1 MKFKDV
7 KTLESI
13 LLEYGMKPGSSTPTS
28 QQQTGANAKA
38 SKVNSPTTT
47 STPKKQDAGSPTLG
61 QTPDIE
67 KIPEPKQQN
76 ARDIEKGAVVVG
88 QDKKNKKVIS
98 PVGDGDIPDAMV
110 VQDDDGEYEV
120 IDQNTNIDAYDPED
134 VEQMQTTS
142 SGPGLLSKVKG
153 NASKGGA
160 AVDKIANLMS
170 FESTDV
176 EEGKIAKKVH
186 KKALNKLKPQ
196 VTRGK
201 SKVKRLARLSLHEAP
216 QKLFEI
222 NFRKKEIINSSLDAQ
237 IRCGW
242 EAESLWE
249 DLEEQNDDVD
259 NMSIQEV
266 DDNFGGVD
274 WDSISE
280 NFTDWIYEYK
290 QEEYMDDAIREFV
303 SDREDDEDYIN
314 EFIEHEGIEEAD
326 WSSHREDILRS
337 EYGDERFEE
346 EGAEELSE
354 LYGYEDENWAREY
367 VDNERRGD
375 LQTYL
380 EEIAADDDDVRQ
392 AAYEEAS
399 ENYDYD
405 DWISDQWYGMSS
417 FCEDYGIDISTHGSI
432 SEVADRLEKFISEKS
447 AFHDHLPEHGQYG
460 DTSGSTTEYAVETDS
475 SIDGYGTGA
484 EIISPVFSTPR
495 RMLAEMEKF
504 FEWFQSEGV
513 ATNNS
518 TGLHITMSYN
528 PQEGETVNHEE
539 GSSIVTA
546 NKVKM
551 AVLLGDQ
558 YLLSEWGRSGNNY
571 TKSQLESLKKVI
583 QKLKVEGKGTDA
595 IKNAEKFLA
604 DNISEDKFRSIH
616 FKGQTDSKTNT
627 KLIEFRI
634 GGGEDYH
641 MEFKK
646 VFSSVVRY
654 ATTMIAGHTDQYEG
668 DYVKALSRL
677 LNKMNEVSTR
687 DEEEVE
693 NLKSSA
699 EDYAGH
705 PILDSHKAISSAKN
719 YLDFVST
726 MLASMALLN
735 DAKKYLEPDAD
746 KKWKA
751 KWTEYL
757 DNTSDDLEDFDSSL
771 RRSLNKITEN
781 INEVKT
787 ERSIKAYVRPAMRPP
802 SETAVNV
809 RNQGIRQFAEAMG
822 MLALDIHNGK
832 ARSQPNAKSIGALRN
847 FLKINEISESDVDTN
862 MKMAMEDLNFNS
874 DLSPK
879 AKIDIIRKG
888 IETLFKKDIIV
899 KPDYITAPQV
909 EALIKGLWNVFNA
922 EGFNSREA
930 DKVKKLCV
938 KLRLGDNTANV
949 EQKEIEVDIGRM
961 IDEAIN
967 RREFN
972 DFYNLLTKSGYNNV
986 TYLVAPGHIYDKNA
1000 YKELITFAKQSTS
1013 YTEPVSRSHNPNI
1026 YNDDSYEENALSKY
1040 TLLLRRRFSF
1050 LEDQHDNDVSVAR
1063 KSLLEMVPLIETYF
1077 KDNEVNR
1084 DENGNMSFETIVG
1097 IPEEEIRKIEPVDPR
1112 VKKMSEEDKET
1123 YLELYNED
1131 DNEHYLGVRS
1141 YKMERIQNALDN
1153 IVKGETERRTV
1164 SAMSEFITDTIRDSL
1179 SSYYKNKDRYPRYYV
1194 IPEIKSLIKQRF
1206 ESLAT
1211 FMRGIDKVFVDNGFE
1226 SQDTSIK
1233 RKQQL
1238 DTDAKAFRKKM
1249 ADKPLATVNIPSH
1262 SWTYINPRL
1271 WNEIEALAEA
1281 EEKMQPESTLLKQVI
1296 QSAQAVGQ
1304 YETSIIMDGGGIIVV
1319 PAAHWSQAQD
1329 AINGKDIIK
1338 IQQKFGNNSQ
1348 TWRLNNYNKIIDEF
1362 RRIYKIHPNK
1372 LLGVDSD
1379 PGWYQLDGRDR
1390 DLVSKIFRVEFTGKL
1405 DGRAGM
1411 GDVDELLPNE
1421 EAKNQVSGEPL
1432 EKNSAVSWSISDGNE
1447 KKQFAAYDWKKYHGK
1462 DADALKKAVA
1472 DEMKNG
1478 IGFYKAIEKAIEDKN
1493 PSIKIDRDLVNAA
1506 GVEDYVE
1513 NSSNTIA
1520 QKTNWTN
1527 LAMFLKIE
1535 PGVNN
1540 QGIGLLKKTYQ
1551 MYDGNSSGAFA
1562 AEGHSI
1568 DRWVDAVKKS
1578 AKYIETNYTEGG
1590 GNYFRKDDPEGQP
1603 SGASPRYSY
1612 NDAGTTRGRASGPT
1626 TDELQADGVTEQDYV
1641 QMRNKYMQFDTMMQ
1655 SGMQQYIVQTDVN
1668 RLVDFLKNT
1677 DNDEDFKKAV
1687 MNKMIL
1693 DQIAGDEPND
1703 FQGALARGRQYLAQN
1718 ESVFAKFDGLPLQ
1731 EQLRIV
1737 TQSKVLEDLESGHH
1751 KFKVSYKD
1759 GTTKEVIAKN
1769 PYGVRRKLGDGEA
1782 LSKKELGVKS
1792 IKKISQPGRKPKGSF
1807 GFNNKGFTKGQ
1818 RDLKKIKDKEFE
1830 KDPESYVHKVEE
1842 SVPTIKTTKILND
1855 LLADHFPVSDLRKQ
1869 MLAFQA
1875 IPIPS
1880 MLDNFRE
1887 LRAEAGDDACA
1898 RGIVRHYVNAL
1909 PKEQQDQIDLHEW
1922 AKSRVR
1928 SLVESKG
1935 IMGRVLG
1942 DRFQKENDVL
1952 EFQSVNLYP
1961 TEEMEFDSPEQRDD
1975 FIQQLEQELNSQI
1988 EWTNVPNKGSLAF
2001 GVAVLTDPALEDKIT
2016 YWGRYFRQKTT
2027 DMMGKWSNSQVPQGW
2042 KLQTAGAMKLDI
2054 GIDPQHLIKT
2064 DDPFNGVID
2073 VIQAVKTNSAG
2084 NELSESLINALET
2097 IHTQEHPVFP
2107 GQINNLPALRDYFGE
2122 IMGPVALMSEM
2133 VGGQADNAKA
2143 DLLKGLPW
2151 SNCTVFWPMAMNA
2164 PLVDSYFTAP
2174 DGTRVGISSKGGK
2187 GAKASVKNIQDAILK
2202 APQEL
2207 KAQYP
2212 ITVNVINI
2220 VQSNSAKDGPFR
2232 LAELYKI
2239 LPQGLEEEINRYIQE
2254 GKQDY
2259 AGLSPA
2265 CTELFNYGTPRQD
2278 VPGFNTGYAMLAL
2291 LAKKVT
2297 RAINTSGPEFGQGC
2311 VAFLNQSS
2319 IVQLYCKMG
2328 KMGDDARVTG
2338 WEAVYPPNFQGTVE
2352 IDGSKNYYSSR
2363 IGGKFAFGF
2372 K

>member
-7 KTLESI
+7 TTLESI
-13 LLEYGMKPGSSTPTS
+13 LLEYGMKPGSSTSVS
-28 QQQTGANAKA
+28 QQQSGASAKA
-38 SKVNSPTTT
+38 NKTASPTT
-47 STPKKQDAGSPTLG
+47 SNSPKKPDQGSPTVG
-61 QTPDIE
+61 D
-67 KIPEPKQQN
+67 KNAPEPIEPQKQS
-76 ARDIEKGAVVVG
+76 ARDIEKDAVVIG
-88 QDKKNKKVIS
+88 KDNKNKKVVS

-110 VQDDDGEYEV
+110 VQDDDGKYEI
-120 IDQNTNIDAYDPED
+120 IDQNEKVDALSPDD
-134 VEQMQTTS
+134 VKTMGS
-142 SGPGLLSKVKG
+142 NLNK
-153 NASKGGA
+153 AKGGFA
-160 AVDKIANLMS
+160 AGSGAIDKLASLGTITLPKDKQQVYASVDPDL
-170 FESTDV
+170 
-176 EEGKIAKKVH
+176 EEGKLQKKIRRS
-186 KKALNKLKPQ
+186 ALNKLKPHIKHQ
-196 VTRGK
+196 K
-201 SKVKRLARLSLHEAP
+201 KKVKKLAKINLHEAP
-216 QKLFEI
+216 EKLFEI
-222 NFRKKEIINSSLDAQ
+222 NFRKKEVINRSLDAQ

-242 EAESLWE
+242 EAESIWS
-249 DLEEQNDDVD
+249 DLEEQSDDVD
-259 NMSIQEV
+259 NMTLDEV
-266 DDNFGGVD
+266 DSEFGGID
-274 WDSISE
+274 YDAMSE
-280 NFTDWIYEYK
+280 GFTDWIYEYK
-290 QEEYMDDAIREFV
+290 VEDYMEDAIDDYISE
-303 SDREDDEDYIN
+303 REDDEDYIN
-314 EFIEHEGIEEAD
+314 QFIEDEGIEESD
-326 WSSHREDILRS
+326 WDDYREDVLRR
-337 EYGDERFEE
+337 EFGDERFEE

-354 LYGYEDENWAREY
+354 LYGYEDENWSREY
-367 VDNERRGD
+367 VDEFRSSDFRE
-375 LQTYL
+375 YL
-380 EEIAADDDDVRQ
+380 RAEAQEDDDVRQ
-392 AAYEEAS
+392 AAYETAS
-399 ENYDYD
+399 DNHDYD
-405 DWISDQWYGMSS
+405 DWINDQWYSMSS
-417 FCEDYGIDISTHGSI
+417 FLDDFNVDYSSSGSI
-432 SEVADRLEKFISEKS
+432 SEVADRLENWISEHS
-447 AFHDHLPEHGQYG
+447 AFHDHSPESGDYG
-460 DTSGSTTEYAVETDS
+460 NTSGNTTEYAVETDS

-504 FEWFQSEGV
+504 FTWFKSEGV
-513 ATNNS
+513 ETNNS

-539 GSSIVTA
+539 GSSLVTA

-558 YLLSEWGRSGNNY
+558 YLLSEWGRSGNSY
-571 TKSQLESLKKVI
+571 TKSQLESLKKAI
-583 QKLKVEGKGTDA
+583 QNLKVEGKGTDA
-595 IKNAEKFLA
+595 IKNAEKFLE
-604 DNISEDKFRSIH
+604 DNISSDKFRSIH

-641 MEFKK
+641 TEFKR

-677 LNKMNEVSTR
+677 LNKMNDISAR

-693 NLKSSA
+693 SMKSSA

-705 PILDSHKAISSAKN
+705 PILDTHKAIASSKH
-719 YLDFVST
+719 YLDFVQT
-726 MLASMALLN
+726 MIASMALLN

-746 KKWKA
+746 KEWKA

-757 DNTSDDLEDFDSSL
+757 DNTSDNLEDFDSSL
-771 RRSLNKITEN
+771 RKSLNKITEN

-822 MLALDIHNGK
+822 LLALDISNGK
-832 ARSQPNAKSIGALRN
+832 ARSQPNAKSIGALRK
-847 FLKINEISESDVDTN
+847 FLKLHDISDTEVDAN
-862 MKMAMEDLNFNS
+862 LKMAMEDLNFGS
-874 DLSPK
+874 DMSPK
-879 AKIDIIRKG
+879 AKIEIIRKG
-888 IETLFKKDIIV
+888 IDTLFKKNIV
-899 KPDYITAPQV
+899 SKPDYISAPQV
-909 EALIKGLWNVFNA
+909 EALVKGLWNVFNSDK
-922 EGFNSREA
+922 FNSKEA
-930 DKVKKLCV
+930 DKVKKLCI
-938 KLRLGDNTANV
+938 KLRLGDNTVNV
-949 EQKEIEVDIGRM
+949 EQKEMEVDIGRM
-961 IDEAIN
+961 IDDAIN

-972 DFYNLLTKSGYNNV
+972 DFYNLLTRSGYNNA

-1000 YKELITFAKQSTS
+1000 YKELITFAKQSKP

-1040 TLLLRRRFSF
+1040 TLLLRRRFAF
-1050 LEDQHDNDVSVAR
+1050 LEDQHDSDVSVAR
-1063 KSLLEMVPLIETYF
+1063 QSLKKLLTLLTDFVNDNKLTKTHPWEEMI
-1077 KDNEVNR
+1077 
-1084 DENGNMSFETIVG
+1084 G
-1097 IPEEEIRKIEPVDPR
+1097 IPEEDIRNPEPDNPK
-1112 VKKMSEEDKET
+1112 VKKMSEKEKEA
-1123 YLELYNED
+1123 YLELYNEAD
-1131 DNEHYLGVRS
+1131 SEQFLGVRS
-1141 YKMERIQNALDN
+1141 YRLERLESTQKDI
-1153 IVKGETERRTV
+1153 KSGETERRTV
-1164 SAMSEFITDTIRDSL
+1164 SMMSESVTDTIRELL
-1179 SSYYKNKDRYPRYYV
+1179 SSYYRNKDRYPEFFV
-1194 IPEIKSLIKQRF
+1194 IPEVKNLIKQRF
-1206 ESLAT
+1206 ENLAT
-1211 FMRGIDKVFVDNGFE
+1211 FMRGVDKVFVDNGFE

-1281 EEKMQPESTLLKQVI
+1281 EETIQPESTLLKQVI

-1379 PGWYQLDGRDR
+1379 PGWHQLDGRDR
-1390 DLVSKIFRVEFTGKL
+1390 DLISKIFRVEFTGKM
-1405 DGRAGM
+1405 DGRVGM
-1411 GDVDELLPNE
+1411 GDVEELLPSAV
-1421 EAKNQVSGEPL
+1421 AKNQVSGEPL
-1432 EKNSAVSWSISDGNE
+1432 ERNSAVSWSLSDGNS
-1447 KKQFAAYDWKKYHGK
+1447 KKQFAAYDFEKWHGK
-1462 DADALKKAVA
+1462 DADTIKKATVERMKKDMPFYKAVA
-1472 DEMKNG
+1472 D
-1478 IGFYKAIEKAIEDKN
+1478 AIETID
-1493 PSIKIDRDLVNAA
+1493 PDIKLHKDLVNAA

-1513 NSSNTIA
+1513 DSSNTIA

-1540 QGIGLLKKTYQ
+1540 QGIGLLKKTYS
-1551 MYDGNSSGAFA
+1551 MYDGNPSGNFA

-1603 SGASPRYSY
+1603 SGASGRYDY

-1626 TDELQADGVTEQDYV
+1626 TDELQADGVTEQDYE
-1641 QMRNKYMQFDTMMQ
+1641 QMRNKYIQFNNMMRD
-1655 SGMQQYIVQTDVN
+1655 GIGFYMLRPEVN
-1668 RLVDFLKNT
+1668 DLVAFLENP

-1687 MNKMIL
+1687 MNKLIL
-1693 DQIAGDEPND
+1693 DKIHNSSELPRT
-1703 FQGALARGRQYLAQN
+1703 FQDALTKGRQYLAQN
-1718 ESVFAKFDGLPLQ
+1718 ESVFAKFDKLPLQ
-1731 EQLRIV
+1731 EQLTILEN
-1737 TQSKVLEDLESGHH
+1737 SKVLEDLESGNH

-1769 PYGVRRKLGDGEA
+1769 PYGVRRKLGNGEP

-1855 LLADHFPVSDLRKQ
+1855 ILADHFPVSDLRKQ

-1875 IPIPS
+1875 IPIPQ
-1880 MLDNFRE
+1880 MLNQFRE

-1898 RGIVRHYVNAL
+1898 RGIVRYYVNAL
-1909 PKEQQDQIDLHEW
+1909 PKEQQDQIELNEW
-1922 AKSRVR
+1922 AKNRIK

-1935 IMGRVLG
+1935 IMGRVQG
-1942 DRFQKENDVL
+1942 DTFQKGNDTL

-1961 TEEMEFDSPEQRDD
+1961 SEEMEFDSPEQRDD

-2001 GVAVLTDPALEDKIT
+2001 GVAVFTDPALDDKLT
-2016 YWGRYFRQKTT
+2016 YWGRYFRQKTA
-2027 DMMGKWSNSQVPQGW
+2027 DMMGKWSNSQVPVGW

-2084 NELSESLINALET
+2084 NELSESLVNALET

-2107 GQINNLPALRDYFGE
+2107 GQISNLPALRDYFGE

-2143 DLLKGLPW
+2143 DLLNGLPW
-2151 SNCTVFWPMAMNA
+2151 SNCSIFWPMAMNA

-2202 APQEL
+2202 SDGSGSEFL
-2207 KAQYP
+2207 HMKAGG
-2212 ITVNVINI
+2212 
-2220 VQSNSAKDGPFR
+2220 SAKPASHATVDAKEHHVWQDGQTVFK
-2232 LAELYKI
+2232 AAVTSMADVS
-2239 LPQGLEEEINRYIQE
+2239 EEIMKRNN
-2254 GKQDY
+2254 
-2259 AGLSPA
+2259 LSAEDVAWLVPHQA
-2265 CTELFNYGTPRQD
+2265 NQRIIDATAKRMGVGNEKVMVNIEKYG
-2278 VPGFNTGYAMLAL
+2278 NTTNGTIPLCLWEWESQLKKGDNLILA
-2291 LAKKVT
+2291 
-2297 RAINTSGPEFGQGC
+2297 
-2311 VAFLNQSS
+2311 
-2319 IVQLYCKMG
+2319 
-2328 KMGDDARVTG
+2328 
-2338 WEAVYPPNFQGTVE
+2338 
-2352 IDGSKNYYSSR
+2352 
-2363 IGGKFAFGF
+2363 AFGGGF
-2372 K
+2372 TWGSIYLKWAYDSNK

>member
-7 KTLESI
+7 RTIETI
-13 LLEYGMKPGSSTPTS
+13 LAEYGMKQGASTPTS
-28 QQQTGANAKA
+28 QQQTGATAKA
-38 SKVNSPTTT
+38 TATAKSPTTQT
-47 STPKKQDAGSPTLG
+47 KTPTKDLGSPTLG
-61 QTPDIE
+61 D
-67 KIPEPKQQN
+67 KIPEPKEPQTPQPL
-76 ARDIEKGAVVVG
+76 AKKASELEVDAEYKDDKGEVAGKVVSKIGDNPQPDKVVI
-88 QDKKNKKVIS
+88 QDPKGEYQIV
-98 PVGDGDIPDAMV
+98 DPDQEV
-110 VQDDDGEYEV
+110 FIDGE
-120 IDQNTNIDAYDPED
+120 
-134 VEQMQTTS
+134 
-142 SGPGLLSKVKG
+142 L
-153 NASKGGA
+153 
-160 AVDKIANLMS
+160 
-170 FESTDV
+170 

-186 KKALNKLKPQ
+186 KKALNKLKPHLK
-196 VTRGK
+196 RGK
-201 SKVKRLARLSLHEAP
+201 SKVKKLARLNLHEA
-216 QKLFEI
+216 QQRLFEI
-222 NFRKKEIINSSLDAQ
+222 NFRKKEVINSSLDAQ

-249 DLEEQNDDVD
+249 DLEEQSDDVD

-280 NFTDWIYEYK
+280 HFTDWIYENK
-290 QEEYMDDAIREFV
+290 VEDHMDDAISEFV
-303 SDREDDEDYIN
+303 SEREDDEDFLN
-314 EFIEHEGIEEAD
+314 DFIENEGIEESD
-326 WSSHREDILRS
+326 WDHVREDALRR

-346 EGAEELSE
+346 EGAEALSE

-367 VDNERRGD
+367 VDEYRRSD
-375 LQTYL
+375 FRSFL
-380 EEIAADDDDVRQ
+380 EEIAGDDDDVRQ

-405 DWISDQWYGMSS
+405 DWINDQYYGMSS
-417 FCEDYGIDISTHGSI
+417 FCDDYGIDVSSHGSI

-518 TGLHITMSYN
+518 TGLHITMSYD

-539 GSSIVTA
+539 GSSLVTA

-558 YLLSEWGRSGNNY
+558 YLLSEWGRGSNNY
-571 TKSQLESLKKVI
+571 AKSQLEDLKKAI
-583 QKLKVEGKGTDA
+583 QKLKVEGKGTEG

-604 DNISEDKFRSIH
+604 DNISNDKFRSIH

-641 MEFKK
+641 MEFKR

-654 ATTMIAGHTDQYEG
+654 ATTMIAGHTDQYQG

-677 LNKMNEVSTR
+677 LNKMNEVTTQ
-687 DEEEVE
+687 DKEEVE

-705 PILDSHKAISSAKN
+705 PILDSHKAIASSNN
-719 YLDFVST
+719 YLDFVSK
-726 MLASMALLN
+726 MLDSMKTLN
-735 DAKKYLEPDAD
+735 NAKRYLEPDAD

-751 KWTEYL
+751 RWTEYL
-757 DNTSDDLEDFDSSL
+757 EHTSDELEDFDSTL
-771 RRSLNKITEN
+771 RKSLNAITEN
-781 INEVKT
+781 INEAP
-787 ERSIKAYVRPAMRPP
+787 KAGNEPIRGYARPEMRPP

-809 RNQGIRQFAEAMG
+809 RNKGIRQFAEAMG
-822 MLALDIHNGK
+822 MLALDIHKGK

-847 FLKINEISESDVDTN
+847 FLKINEISEADVDAN
-862 MKMAMEDLNFNS
+862 MKMAMEDLQFDS

-888 IETLFKKDIIV
+888 IATLFKRDIIV

-909 EALIKGLWNVFNA
+909 EALVKGLWNVFNA
-922 EGFNSREA
+922 EGFNSKIA
-930 DKVKKLCV
+930 DDVKKLCV
-938 KLRLGDNTANV
+938 KLRLGDASLNV
-949 EQKEIEVDIGRM
+949 EQKEIEVDISRM
-961 IDEAIN
+961 IDSAIAK
-967 RREFN
+967 REFN
-972 DFYNLLTKSGYNNV
+972 DFYNHLTRASYSNT
-986 TYLVAPGHIYDKNA
+986 TYLVAPGHIYNKKSYN
-1000 YKELITFAKQSTS
+1000 ELIKFVKQSKP

-1040 TLLLRRRFSF
+1040 TLLLRRRFAH
-1050 LEDQHDNDVSVAR
+1050 LEDQHDTDVSVAR
-1063 KSLLEMVPLIETYF
+1063 QSLKRILTLTDDFFKENKIF
-1077 KDNEVNR
+1077 KDEPW
-1084 DENGNMSFETIVG
+1084 EKIVG
-1097 IPEEEIRKIEPVDPR
+1097 IPELDIRNPEPDNPR
-1112 VKKMSEEDKET
+1112 VKKMSEKDKET
-1123 YLELYNED
+1123 YLELYSEADSQNF
-1131 DNEHYLGVRS
+1131 LGVMIYRL
-1141 YKMERIQNALDN
+1141 ERLEGTSSDINS
-1153 IVKGETERRTV
+1153 GETERRTV
-1164 SAMSEFITDTIRDSL
+1164 SVMSEFVTDTVRECL
-1179 SSYYKNKDRYPRYYV
+1179 GAYYKNKDRYPQYYV
-1194 IPEIKSLIKQRF
+1194 IPEVKSLIKRRF
-1206 ESLAT
+1206 ENLAT
-1211 FMRGIDKVFVDNGFE
+1211 FMRGVDKVFVDNGFE

-1238 DTDAKAFRKKM
+1238 DTDAEKFRKKT
-1249 ADKPLATVNIPSH
+1249 ATRPVATVNIPAH
-1262 SWTYINPRL
+1262 SWVYMKPEL
-1271 WNEIEALAEA
+1271 HAELRDLRRENA
-1281 EEKMQPESTLLKQVI
+1281 EPSRDFLKKMVD
-1296 QSAQAVGQ
+1296 SANNVGE
-1304 YETSIIMDGGGIIVV
+1304 YAGSFSEHIGIIVI
-1319 PAAHWSQAQD
+1319 PAAHWSQVND
-1329 AINGKDIIK
+1329 ALNGMDLIK
-1338 IQQKFGNNSQ
+1338 LQQKVGNNSQ
-1348 TWRLNNYNKIIDEF
+1348 TWRLKNYHKILDEF
-1362 RRIYKIHPNK
+1362 KRVYRHPQPDYIFNK
-1372 LLGVDSD
+1372 
-1379 PGWYQLDGRDR
+1379 WEQLDGTDR
-1390 DLVSKIFRVEFTGKL
+1390 DYISRTFNIEFTGKL
-1405 DGRAGM
+1405 DGRVGM

-1432 EKNSAVSWSISDGNE
+1432 ETNSAISWSISDGNS
-1447 KKQFAAYDWKKYHGK
+1447 KKQFAAYDWNKYHGK

-1478 IGFYKAIEKAIEDKN
+1478 TGFYKAIQQALEDKN
-1493 PSIKIDRDLVNAA
+1493 PSIKIDRDLINVA
-1506 GVEDYVE
+1506 GVEDYTE
-1513 NSSNTIA
+1513 TSSNTIGK
-1520 QKTNWTN
+1520 KTNWMN
-1527 LAMFLKIE
+1527 LANYFKIE
-1535 PGVNN
+1535 HGVNN
-1540 QGIGLLKKTYQ
+1540 QGIELLKKTYE
-1551 MYDGNSSGAFA
+1551 MFDNTAYGKFA
-1562 AEGHSI
+1562 SEGHSI
-1568 DRWVDAVKKS
+1568 ERWLDGVKK
-1578 AKYIETNYTEGG
+1578 AKKYIETNYKEAG
-1590 GNYFRKDDPEGQP
+1590 GNYFRKNADGSDGDDV
-1603 SGASPRYSY
+1603 SGVYGNP
-1612 NDAGTTRGRASGPT
+1612 SGPT
-1626 TDELQADGVTEQDYV
+1626 VGELQADGVIEEYYE
-1641 QMRNKYMQFDTMMQ
+1641 QMRQKYIQFDSMMKD
-1655 SGMQQYIVQTDVN
+1655 GMGYYVLRPEVN
-1668 RLVDFLKNT
+1668 SLVSFLKNP
-1677 DNDEDFKKAV
+1677 DNDEEFKKAV
-1687 MNKMIL
+1687 MNKLIIDKSNASSEL
-1693 DQIAGDEPND
+1693 PRT
-1703 FQGALARGRQYLAQN
+1703 FQDALTQGRQYLAQN
-1718 ESVFAKFDGLPLQ
+1718 ESVFAKFDKLPLQ
-1731 EQLRIV
+1731 EQLDILNK
-1737 TQSKVLEDLESGHH
+1737 SKVLEDLESGNH

-1769 PYGVRRKLGDGEA
+1769 PYGVRRKLGNGEA

-1842 SVPTIKTTKILND
+1842 SVPTIKTIKILND
-1855 LLADHFPVSDLRKQ
+1855 LLADHFPVGDLKKQ

-1875 IPIPS
+1875 IPIPA
-1880 MLDNFRE
+1880 MLDQFRE

-1898 RGIVRHYVNAL
+1898 RGIVRYYVNAL
-1909 PKEQQDQIDLHEW
+1909 PKEQQDKIDLREW
-1922 AKSRVR
+1922 SKNKIN
-1928 SLVESKG
+1928 SLIESKG

-1942 DRFQKENDVL
+1942 DRFQKGDDVL

-1961 TEEMEFDSPEQRDD
+1961 TEEMEFDSPEQRDE
-1975 FIQQLEQELNSQI
+1975 FIQQLEQELGSQI
-1988 EWTNVPNKGSLAF
+1988 EWTNVPNRGSLSF
-2001 GVAVLTDPALEDKIT
+2001 GVAVFTDPALDDKLT
-2016 YWGRYFRQKTT
+2016 YWGRYFRQKTA

-2064 DDPFNGVID
+2064 DDPFNGVLD
-2073 VIQAVKTNSAG
+2073 VVQAVKTNSTG
-2084 NELSESLINALET
+2084 NELSEVLVNALET

-2107 GQINNLPALRDYFGE
+2107 GQISNLPALRDYFGE

-2133 VGGQADNAKA
+2133 VGGQADAAKA
-2143 DLLKGLPW
+2143 DLLKGLSW
-2151 SNCTVFWPMAMNA
+2151 SECSIFWPMAMNA

-2202 APQEL
+2202 APDVM
-2207 KAQYP
+2207 KSQYQT
-2212 ITVNVINI
+2212 TVKVVDI

-2232 LAELYKI
+2232 LAELYRI
-2239 LPQGLEEEINRYIQE
+2239 LPQGLEEEINGYIQA

-2297 RAINTSGPEFGQGC
+2297 RTINSSGPEFGQGC

-2328 KMGDDARVTG
+2328 KMGNDARVTG